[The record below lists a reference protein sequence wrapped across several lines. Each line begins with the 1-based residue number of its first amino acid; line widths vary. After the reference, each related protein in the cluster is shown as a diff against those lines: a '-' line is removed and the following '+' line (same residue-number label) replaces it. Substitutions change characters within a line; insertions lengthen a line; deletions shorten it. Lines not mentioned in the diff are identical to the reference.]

1 MDFDMFTQ
9 LKSVFKSS
17 IVNSQILQRMIS
29 DFRMILT
36 LITVLRRSVL
46 WKNLDRGG
54 EYRPNTVGHDSPIQT
69 DLSRIIRCLL
79 HGKQEKNQFV
89 L

>member
-17 IVNSQILQRMIS
+17 IVNTQILQRMIS

-36 LITVLRRSVL
+36 LISVLRRSVL
-46 WKNLDRGG
+46 WKNLDRG

-69 DLSRIIRCLL
+69 D
-79 HGKQEKNQFV
+79 
-89 L
+89 

>member
-17 IVNSQILQRMIS
+17 IVNTQILQRMIA

-36 LITVLRRSVL
+36 LITVLRRS
-46 WKNLDRGG
+46 
-54 EYRPNTVGHDSPIQT
+54 
-69 DLSRIIRCLL
+69 
-79 HGKQEKNQFV
+79 
-89 L
+89 

>member
-17 IVNSQILQRMIS
+17 IVNTQIQQRMIS
-29 DFRMILT
+29 DFRMILI
-36 LITVLRRSVL
+36 LITVLCWSVL

-69 DLSRIIRCLL
+69 D
-79 HGKQEKNQFV
+79 
-89 L
+89 